1 MYKITK
7 EFHCCCSHRLSG
19 LPETHPC
26 SRMHGHNYIIKA
38 ELKSDTLNPIGFVK
52 DYRELE
58 PIKKFVD
65 EVMDHQ
71 HLNDVFPMDNPMDN
85 PTAEN
90 MARIIFERFKPI
102 IPQLAAIEV
111 SETPKTN
118 ARYEP

>member
-7 EFHCCCSHRLSG
+7 EFACSCSHQLHG

-26 SRMHGHNYIIKA
+26 SRVHGHNYVITA
-38 ELKSDTLNPIGFVK
+38 ELKSESLNEVGFVK

-65 EVMDHQ
+65 NVMDHR
-71 HLNDVFPMDNPMDN
+71 HLNDVFVGHNPS
-85 PTAEN
+85 AEN
-90 MARIIFERFKPI
+90 MAKIIFDMFKEE
-102 IPQLAAIEV
+102 IPQLSAISV
-111 SETPKTN
+111 SETPKTV

>member
-7 EFHCCCSHRLSG
+7 EFHCCCSHQLSG

-38 ELKSDTLNPIGFVK
+38 ELKSDTLNEVGFVK
-52 DYRELE
+52 DYRELD

-65 EVMDHQ
+65 NVMDHQ
-71 HLNDVFPMDNPMDN
+71 HLNDVFPLDN

-90 MARIIFERFKPI
+90 MAKILYDHFKTI
-102 IPQLAAIEV
+102 IPQLSAIEI